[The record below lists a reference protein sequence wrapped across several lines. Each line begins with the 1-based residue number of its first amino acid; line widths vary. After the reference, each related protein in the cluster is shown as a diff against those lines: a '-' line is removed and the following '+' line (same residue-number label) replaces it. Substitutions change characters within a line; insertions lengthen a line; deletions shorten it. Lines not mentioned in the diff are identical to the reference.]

1 MPLPDLFPLHEQ
13 QDLPEEWFIAHE
25 VHLDQ
30 QSVLRFLRNVPSRW
44 RITGA
49 VVVAGAA
56 GVAARAAGVV
66 TDEVSPLDIFA
77 AQVNHIPRNVLVATG
92 AILLD
97 VIPYEDVW
105 NYVSDTATQYET
117 MVRRARRNFSPGSSP
132 R

>member
-13 QDLPEEWFIAHE
+13 QDLPEEWFVAHE

-30 QSVLRFLRNVPSRW
+30 QPVLRFLRNVSSRW

-56 GVAARAAGVV
+56 GVAARVAGVV
-66 TDEVSPLDIFA
+66 PDEVSPLDIFA

-105 NYVSDTATQYET
+105 NYVLDTATQYET